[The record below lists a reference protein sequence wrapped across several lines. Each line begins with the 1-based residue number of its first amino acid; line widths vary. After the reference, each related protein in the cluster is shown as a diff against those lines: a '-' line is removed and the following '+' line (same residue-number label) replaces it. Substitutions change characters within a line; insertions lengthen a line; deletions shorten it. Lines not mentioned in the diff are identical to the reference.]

1 MVHHVAAA
9 TRELRDHSGRDRT
22 SPALGSQA
30 SRAARRAMIAARP
43 AAATNRTLLGVVIF
57 IASESIFFLAFVL
70 AFIAYREARFATA
83 EATRDLVRTSV
94 FSLPHPRITATMV

>member
-30 SRAARRAMIAARP
+30 SRAARRAMIAAQP
-43 AAATNRTLLGVVIF
+43 AVATNRTLLGVVLF
-57 IASESIFFLAFVL
+57 IASESILFLEILLAYFAYLVIVL
-70 AFIAYREARFATA
+70 ATSTANQELGMYIQLTITHFIIY
-83 EATRDLVRTSV
+83 
-94 FSLPHPRITATMV
+94 